1 MHTPKTSHNRKTKT
15 DDSDL
20 SEEIRI
26 LRGIIRQ
33 VARLTDEGEDTSG
46 LQQMLRIV
54 AEASTRLATLLRTQQ
69 ALAGDANR
77 FNALEQAL
85 EQIAIEIQ
93 IAEAQKT
100 AEIVIALGEPAGEER
115 PTP

>member
-1 MHTPKTSHNRKTKT
+1 MHTSKTNPNRKTKT
-15 DDSDL
+15 DKADL
-20 SEEIRI
+20 SEEIQI

-54 AEASTRLATLLRTQQ
+54 AEASTRLATLLRAQQ
-69 ALAGDANR
+69 ALSDSADR
-77 FNALEQAL
+77 SMVLYQAL

-93 IAEAQKT
+93 IAQAQK
-100 AEIVIALGEPAGEER
+100 AAAVKIALPEQASGEK
-115 PTP
+115 PTL